1 MLQLL
6 PELHQKYT
14 DFVEEVLK
22 AEYLSA
28 RDRALVELTSAMI
41 AGDQEEV
48 KKALI
53 SAKQEF
59 ITNEEIGQVAGIVA
73 ATQTRKL
80 FSVESSSH
88 VTNLPQSSQS
98 ECCR

>member
-6 PELHQKYT
+6 PELHRKYT
-14 DFVEEVLK
+14 DFVEEALR
-22 AEYLSA
+22 AEYLSP

-41 AGDQEEV
+41 IGDQEDLR
-48 KKALI
+48 KALI

-59 ITNEEIGQVAGIVA
+59 ITNEEIGQVAGIIAVA
-73 ATQTRKL
+73 KTKKL
-80 FSVESSSH
+80 FNETSTQEGI
-88 VTNLPQSSQS
+88 LPQSSQS